1 MGDVDQ
7 FTLFAVPLCVP
18 MINSHPVP
26 IFVVVKIE
34 SAAVVILRVLLV
46 VSAALLKYSVGLPL
60 SRFTRSSVTV
70 PKSSPETAVAPV
82 PRVPL
87 FAQFVI
93 VQPVVVQFVP
103 FPARSQSV
111 APATHPGLILNPHT
125 TGLIEKAVLF
135 VVLESP
141 ALLITPVK
149 VTLVPLAASVG
160 VTGILTVSEPRGVP
174 MLVVFVHVTPVPT
187 CAPQDH
193 PLSEN
198 AFEGPIILAGI

>member
-1 MGDVDQ
+1 MRN
-7 FTLFAVPLCVP
+7 
-18 MINSHPVP
+18 IHPVA
-26 IFVVVKIE
+26 IWVIVKIE
-34 SAAVVILRVLLV
+34 SAAVVILSVLLV
-46 VSAALLKYSVGLPL
+46 LRDALLRYSVGLPL

-70 PKSSPETAVAPV
+70 PSPVTAVAPV

-87 FAQFVI
+87 FAQLVI
-93 VQPVVVQFVP
+93 VQPVSVQFVP
-103 FPARSQSV
+103 FPALSQSV
-111 APATHPGLILNPHT
+111 APATHHGLKLTPHT
-125 TGLIEKAVLF
+125 TALVAKAVLF

-198 AFEGPIILAGI
+198 AFEGPMILAGI

>member
-1 MGDVDQ
+1 MRN
-7 FTLFAVPLCVP
+7 
-18 MINSHPVP
+18 IHPVP

-34 SAAVVILRVLLV
+34 SAAVVILMVLLV
-46 VSAALLKYSVGLPL
+46 LSDALLRYSVGLPL
-60 SRFTRSSVTV
+60 SRFTRSSITV
-70 PKSSPETAVAPV
+70 PNPVTATAPV

-111 APATHPGLILNPHT
+111 APATHPGLMHNPHT
-125 TGLIEKAVLF
+125 TGLVEKAVLF

-141 ALLITPVK
+141 GLLITPVK
-149 VTLVPLAASVG
+149 VTFVPLAASVG

-198 AFEGPIILAGI
+198 AFEGPMILAGI